1 MPNDNGKESFKG
13 EKEWDLRNKGP
24 GGGIVTHVK
33 GARIDDHRD
42 ALKDV
47 REKLRQSNQPSSS
60 ISGSSSSGVGSS
72 NKR

>member
-13 EKEWDLRNKGP
+13 EKEWDRQNTAP
-24 GGGIVTHVK
+24 GGGQLVRVK

-47 REKLRQSNQPSSS
+47 REKRRQSEQPSSS
-60 ISGSSSSGVGSS
+60 MSGSSSSGVGSG

>member
-13 EKEWDLRNKGP
+13 EKEWDLRNKGL
-24 GGGIVTHVK
+24 GGGIVTYVK

-47 REKLRQSNQPSSS
+47 REKLRQPSSS
-60 ISGSSSSGVGSS
+60 MSGSSSSGVGSG